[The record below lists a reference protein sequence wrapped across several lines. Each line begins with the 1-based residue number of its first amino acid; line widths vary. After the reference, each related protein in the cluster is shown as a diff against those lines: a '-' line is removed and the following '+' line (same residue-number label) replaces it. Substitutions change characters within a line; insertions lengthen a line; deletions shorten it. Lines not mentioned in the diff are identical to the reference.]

1 MLCSISNLYIYPQ
14 SITFEHLTV
23 EDGLAHNSGL
33 YLVQDREGFLWIGT
47 QNGLSRYDGYN
58 FKNYIHQPGDTT
70 SLSGSYINSL
80 YLDHSGALWVGTNQG
95 GLNRFN
101 RIDDSFTSYQYKP
114 DDPFSIGEGAVYSIN
129 EDKYNNLWVGIN
141 PSGLYL
147 LDRKTEKFYHYENNA
162 NDPLSIQGKRVY
174 YIFKDGED
182 HLWIGTD
189 KGLNKM
195 IYIEDSTSVNEFRLM
210 HPDILENHLTIQGKL
225 FYFIH
230 WFNERANSNS
240 LINDEVIVIA
250 EDTLINGSE
259 FWIGTLSGISRLRFD
274 DNDKSVFNN
283 IYNFPGLKLNQ
294 NINSIWSIFIDEQK
308 YVWIGTSGNGLIRY
322 DISNNNY
329 MQFGVNDKT
338 HKSFAGNTVRSIFKD
353 NSGVIYFGTENEGVY
368 KYLSSGKKF
377 SYYKHTAEDPYT
389 ISSNNI
395 TALFEDSNGR
405 LWVGTK
411 HGGLNRLDR
420 SLESS
425 GRFIS
430 YKHESD
436 DPGSILHNHIR
447 GIYEDRFGKLW
458 IGSWSLSGGLNQY
471 DPVTDSFIHFQ
482 HDDDNPGSLSE
493 NQVRVIN
500 EDKNGNLWIG
510 LSETGLDRYDRITN
524 KFVHYQHNPSN
535 PKSLSDNVVMSI
547 YTDSNGDL
555 WISTFNGGLN
565 KFNPKAN
572 DFTHYKFDN
581 SNQFSISH
589 NRVWSVYEDKAGRFW
604 VGTSRGLNLMN
615 RKTGEF
621 IYFTEEDGLG
631 NNTVYGILEDDA
643 GSLWL
648 GTEKGISKA
657 TVVSADDFY
666 STKVQIISYDK
677 DDNLSGLEFNAGA
690 YFKSR
695 SGKMFFGSVN
705 GLLGFFPDS
714 IKNNQHIPPVV
725 INSFKVYEKEIELDS
740 AITEKKLINLSY
752 QQNFISLEFAALDFQ
767 APDKN
772 QYAFKLEGAT
782 DNWIN
787 IGNRRYVS
795 FSNLDPGFYKFR
807 IKASNN
813 DGLWNE
819 EGTSL
824 SIIIHPP
831 FWMTDWFRILSGSL
845 LLISF
850 ILLIRFIST
859 QKLKKKLHEAEIQQK
874 LQGERERISREL
886 HDSIG
891 ANLTSI
897 ITGLEISK
905 RYSKKN
911 DKKNL
916 IENISSLEDHT
927 RNTIDELRQTI
938 WSLHNEV
945 NQVKELNEKIKE
957 HILHKAKFGD
967 EPKIQFYFDGDGDIK
982 LSSSEALNLFRIVQ
996 ESINNAIKYANSS
1009 EIKIDVKTDDSKLTI
1024 IVRDDGAG
1032 FDQGRTEMD
1041 SNGLGIINMKK
1052 RAAEINA
1059 NLKIDAVIN
1068 KGTSIKIELNTT
1080 D

>member
-1 MLCSISNLYIYPQ
+1 MLYAISNLHIYPQ
-14 SITFEHLTV
+14 SVTFEHLTV

-33 YLVQDREGFLWIGT
+33 CFVQDNNGFLWIGT

-58 FKNYIHQPGDTT
+58 FINYTHQPGDST
-70 SLSGSYINSL
+70 SLSDSYINSL
-80 YLDHSGALWVGTNQG
+80 YLDHSGSLWIGTNQG

-101 RIDDSFTSYQYKP
+101 RYDDSFTSYKNKP
-114 DDPFSIGEGAVYSIN
+114 GDSLSIGKGAIYSIN
-129 EDKYNNLWVGIN
+129 EDKYNNLWLGIN
-141 PSGLYL
+141 PSGLFL
-147 LDRKTEKFYHYENNA
+147 FDRKTENFYHYEDNHY
-162 NDPLSIQGKRVY
+162 DPLSIHGKRVY
-174 YIFKDGED
+174 YIFKDSKD
-182 HLWIGTD
+182 HLWVGTD

-195 IYIEDSTSVNEFRLM
+195 VYIEDSTSVNEFRLKNPNIIKD
-210 HPDILENHLTIQGKL
+210 HFTFQGKF

-230 WFNERANSNS
+230 WSHENTNSNS
-240 LINDEVIVIA
+240 LINDKVMVIT
-250 EDTLINGSE
+250 EDISKDESE
-259 FWIGTLSGISRLRFD
+259 YWIGTWGGISRLRFND
-274 DNDKSVFNN
+274 DKLSFNN
-283 IYNFPGLKLNQ
+283 LNFFSGLKLEQ
-294 NINSIWSIFIDEQK
+294 KINRISTIFIDEQK
-308 YVWIGTSGNGLIRY
+308 YVWIGMVDNGLIRY
-322 DISNNNY
+322 DIPNNSY
-329 MQFGVNDKT
+329 MQFGVSDKT
-338 HKSFAGNTVRSIFKD
+338 YKSFTGKTVRSIFKD

-377 SYYKHTAEDPYT
+377 SYYKHTAEDPYS

-395 TALFEDSNGR
+395 TALFEDSKGR
-405 LWVGTK
+405 LWIGTK

-493 NQVRVIN
+493 NQVRVIS

-615 RKTGEF
+615 RKTGKF

-982 LSSSEALNLFRIVQ
+982 LSS
-996 ESINNAIKYANSS
+996 
-1009 EIKIDVKTDDSKLTI
+1009 
-1024 IVRDDGAG
+1024 
-1032 FDQGRTEMD
+1032 
-1041 SNGLGIINMKK
+1041 
-1052 RAAEINA
+1052 
-1059 NLKIDAVIN
+1059 
-1068 KGTSIKIELNTT
+1068 
-1080 D
+1080 

>member
-14 SITFEHLTV
+14 RVTFEHLTV

-493 NQVRVIN
+493 NQVRVIS

-967 EPKIQFYFDGDGDIK
+967 EPKIQFYFDGDIK